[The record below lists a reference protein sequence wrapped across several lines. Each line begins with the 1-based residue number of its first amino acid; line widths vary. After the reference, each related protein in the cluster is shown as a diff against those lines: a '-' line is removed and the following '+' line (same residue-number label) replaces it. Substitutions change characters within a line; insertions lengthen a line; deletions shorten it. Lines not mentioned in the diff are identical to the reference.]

1 MEVYSTEEQQ
11 VEAIKSFWK
20 ENGTQIVLGAALG
33 LGGFSAWNWYV
44 DNQIAEQEAASA
56 QFEEFIKVSQSENVN
71 SESLET
77 ELKTFTA
84 THGESGYGV
93 FVQLLAAKQAVTDGK
108 FDLAAANL
116 TTALTITDSVSLQ
129 ELISLRLA
137 RIQSELTQY
146 DSALQTLAS
155 VKSEGYVVRVAELT
169 GDIYLAKGNKD
180 KARMS
185 YQSAA
190 DNGGLEGNNL
200 LKMKLDDLALS
211 SKTTS

>member
-20 ENGTQIVLGAALG
+20 ENGSQIIIGAVLG

-44 DNQIAEQEAASA
+44 DDQIAQKEAAST
-56 QFEEFIKVSQSENVN
+56 QYEEFIEVSQAQSVT
-71 SESLET
+71 SESVEQ
-77 ELKTFTA
+77 ELKSFSA
-84 THGESGYGV
+84 VYGESGYGV
-93 FVQLLAAKQAVTDGK
+93 FVQLLAAKQAVTDAK
-108 FDLAAANL
+108 FELAASHLNQ
-116 TTALTITDSVSLQ
+116 ALSLTDSVSLQ
-129 ELISLRLA
+129 DLVSLRLA
-137 RIQSELTQY
+137 RIQLELGQFDT
-146 DSALQTLAS
+146 ALTTLAS
-155 VKSEGYVVRVAELT
+155 IEGEGYSARVDELT
-169 GDIYLAKGNKD
+169 GDVHLAHGHKD
-180 KARMS
+180 KARMA

>member
-56 QFEEFIKVSQSENVN
+56 QYEEFIKVSQSENAN
-71 SESLET
+71 SESVES
-77 ELKTFTA
+77 ELKAFTA
-84 THGESGYGV
+84 AYGESGYGV

-108 FDLAAANL
+108 FELAATNL
-116 TTALTITDSVSLQ
+116 TTALSLTDSVSLKD
-129 ELISLRLA
+129 LVSLRLA
-137 RIQSELTQY
+137 RIQSELQQY
-146 DSALQTLAS
+146 DAALKTLTS
-155 VKSEGYVVRVAELT
+155 VKSKGYEVRVAELT
-169 GDIYLAKGNKD
+169 GDVYLAQGNKD